1 MENNSQCIHYRI
13 RFTRAG
19 EILHMTQPAV
29 SRAISNLESDLDVT
43 LMIRDRKN
51 GIILTDI
58 GKRVLVQLR
67 EILKGFEKMEQ
78 EIAAEKGLEIGT
90 IRIGAFPTASAYF
103 LPKIIRTI
111 QQNYPNLEF
120 DLYEGTIN
128 EVEKWLASRVID
140 VGIITLPNEDLEILP
155 LYKDKMVAV
164 LRDDHPL
171 QDQPFIRINDLDN
184 EPLII
189 CKGGN
194 ELPIIDTFNKTGTN
208 LQVKF
213 VVHNTSALLNMIQEG
228 LGLAILSELSLT
240 TLPPNVH
247 VRELEPQVVRDIN
260 LAIPSLKESSLAVQL
275 FIKTAQELFGCS
287 APKK

>member
-1 MENNSQCIHYRI
+1 MTITQLTIFLKVAETGS
-13 RFTRAG
+13 FTRAG
-19 EILHMTQPAV
+19 QILHMTQPAV

-43 LMIRDRKN
+43 LIIRDRKN
-51 GIILTDI
+51 GIILTDV
-58 GKRVLVQLR
+58 GKRMLVQIR

-103 LPKIIRTI
+103 LPKIIRAI
-111 QQNYPNLEF
+111 QQRYPNLEF

-164 LRDDHPL
+164 LHDDHPL
-171 QDQPFIRINDLDN
+171 QSQPFIRINDLDN

-194 ELPIIDTFNKTGTN
+194 ELPIIDTFNKTETN

-247 VRELEPQVVRDIN
+247 IRELEPQVLRDIN
-260 LAIPSLKESSLAVQL
+260 LAVPSLKESSLAVQL
-275 FIKTAQELFGCS
+275 FIKTAQELFC
-287 APKK
+287 